1 MGVLNGQLAN
11 QDTFNE
17 AFLDKNADTETSNKI
32 TLSDPDEGST
42 VDSVQ
47 GSINEIFD
55 TQGTSEGDANAK
67 VYANTN
73 YIADGDSQK
82 TAIEK
87 LDAQAGTS
95 NTSLTTHVA
104 DLTAHRNFDTL
115 ANLTTWAATA
125 DNGWFAFATDAKQSF
140 QVIDGAL
147 EPIGGGG
154 GFNYLGTWNASTN
167 TPTLPVGDEEN
178 GDFYIVSVAG
188 TQDIGNGS
196 VDWAVGDWAIYN
208 DLTGFLKIDNS
219 ELVSNVNG
227 QTGAVVLD
235 ADDIAETATRYW
247 DVKNNRT
254 ATTNPTVTNDDTENY
269 SQGSTWLN
277 TSTGTMYVCTDAST
291 GAAIWKIQS
300 GSDSKNTRWGN
311 INRNTVSSSDWV
323 ATGDAAV
330 TDTSTDGSIQDSF
343 QVNTGTAGNTA
354 EIEHIIPPAAIDV
367 RYNQAVIEYQLFDI
381 TDPVVCTVLDW
392 NDNTIGQ
399 VELPQTGSGAA
410 TADNLRFAHA
420 TVDFSFPFAHGSTFR
435 SVKFQFECASDITAG
450 QFLVNFIQSDSNAR
464 DIGQWVDEGFL
475 LMNGYAGKNGSTVYF
490 TSVEDKS
497 MSKFGAYTNTSSGFK
512 FTASTSFTA
521 DIRFFS
527 NTLTAVASDASI
539 YLNGSVLTQEGDGS
553 ASFKRMN
560 PSYTQPLVDGDEIE
574 FLLSGAAAGAEM
586 KAVIRATRDRRSIMS
601 EVESVFNEWQIE
613 SGVTIEAT
621 TTDPIKPTT
630 VDVEE
635 IAYRRNGQDILA
647 NFRYYAASTAGSTAG
662 SGDYL
667 FTLPNSLRFDSG
679 IVDFYTTAEGIGVWQ
694 IPTGQTYGVGT
705 IADGTNQFTGFV
717 VPYDETRFRLFGYY
731 SNIYGV
737 AGNGF
742 FPLTGNETISINLR
756 APIEGWSTK
765 EIVSIPVDE
774 IIADGNEYPVFGKR
788 INVGGVWY
796 QVFRRGFTG
805 ASATKATGLPLTLK
819 PVSNSWVRQPGN
831 SLYSNVVGTASN
843 FVRHDYYYS
852 GVNAGDLVVS
862 NTGAY
867 DGTDIV
873 YSFDYYDTARPLYS

>member
-154 GFNYLGTWNASTN
+154 GFDYLGTWNASTN

-254 ATTNPTVTNDDTENY
+254 ATTNPTVTNDDSENY

-291 GAAIWKIQS
+291 GAAVWKIQS

-323 ATGDAAV
+323 VTGDAAV

-435 SVKFQFECASDITAG
+435 SVKFQFECASNITAG

-464 DIGQWVDEGFL
+464 DIGQYVESESSSKLGVVGVGSTDTHISNWGINEENALYKIESDSTNGTRITIKRNCEASFGMSVFPNAASATYYGFTKNSTFL
-475 LMNGYAGKNGSTVYF
+475 TTSIRNASNSPFIISIDSGYGSTVA
-490 TSVEDKS
+490 SVWH
-497 MSKFGAYTNTSSGFK
+497 SSEFEEYRAG
-512 FTASTSFTA
+512 
-521 DIRFFS
+521 DVIRPHH
-527 NTLTAVASDASI
+527 SDAGTTFSSTDSL
-539 YLNGSVLTQEGDGS
+539 YSRLVVS
-553 ASFKRMN
+553 ARVN
-560 PSYTQPLVDGDEIE
+560 
-574 FLLSGAAAGAEM
+574 
-586 KAVIRATRDRRSIMS
+586 RRSIMS
-601 EVESVFNEWQIE
+601 EGDIINADETWFSIKSDATLDGARFGQ
-613 SGVTIEAT
+613 SDT
-621 TTDPIKPTT
+621 TTTNDGINLVGWTT
-630 VDVEE
+630 GIATSSNGWELDVSSLGLTVRPN
-635 IAYRRNGQDILA
+635 ITVTHNGDT
-647 NFRYYAASTAGSTAG
+647 STNQGRDVVTYCPSPFDTI
-662 SGDYL
+662 YI
-667 FTLPNSLRFDSG
+667 SLG
-679 IVDFYTTAEGIGVWQ
+679 
-694 IPTGQTYGVGT
+694 
-705 IADGTNQFTGFV
+705 DGTVYRQDGIDVKIGKN
-717 VPYDETRFRLFGYY
+717 
-731 SNIYGV
+731 
-737 AGNGF
+737 
-742 FPLTGNETISINLR
+742 FPDARNNEI
-756 APIEGWSTK
+756 K
-765 EIVSIPVDE
+765 SIPVDE

-796 QVFRRGFTG
+796 QVFRRAYEGADNSTLDTIPTGLKILDTGGIFATNNWFISRVTGSGSGTDDAYFYYNDSTG
-805 ASATKATGLPLTLK
+805 AVAT
-819 PVSNSWVRQPGN
+819 SNS
-831 SLYSNVVGTASN
+831 SYSFVGAI
-843 FVRHDYYYS
+843 
-852 GVNAGDLVVS
+852 L
-862 NTGAY
+862 
-867 DGTDIV
+867 
-873 YSFDYYDTARPLYS
+873 SFDYYDPARPLYS